1 MPRVINGQTWFMS
14 NSEPKEGKL
23 DFGPVSVSLDPP
35 GLNWQGGVVRLI
47 LIQALGL

>member
-1 MPRVINGQTWFMS
+1 MPRVTSGKTWFVS
-14 NSEPKEGKL
+14 NWGPKEGKL

-47 LIQALGL
+47 LIQALG